1 MCRGFSVKTQR
12 SRPPPPNWLSAP
24 PSSFTIEIISLF
36 SNSGVYKTG
45 VVFKSEITVRM
56 SPIHRGITLGRRVAE
71 LHRLARKV
79 KKRLLATDFCVT
91 IVIDALLTE
100 LETYGDSIENPKNA
114 AAENGDIDTFIH
126 KNQLI
131 LIEQLLR
138 KPPAI

>member
-1 MCRGFSVKTQR
+1 LVDC
-12 SRPPPPNWLSAP
+12 PP

-79 KKRLLATDFCVT
+79 KKRLLATDFLVT

-114 AAENGDIDTFIH
+114 SAENGDIDTFIH
-126 KNQLI
+126 KNQII

>member
-1 MCRGFSVKTQR
+1 
-12 SRPPPPNWLSAP
+12 
-24 PSSFTIEIISLF
+24 
-36 SNSGVYKTG
+36 
-45 VVFKSEITVRM
+45 M

-79 KKRLLATDFCVT
+79 KKKLLASDFLVT

-100 LETYGDSIENPKNA
+100 LETYGDSIENPKNGS
-114 AAENGDIDTFIH
+114 AENGEIDTFIY

-138 KPPAI
+138 KPPAV

>member
-1 MCRGFSVKTQR
+1 M
-12 SRPPPPNWLSAP
+12 
-24 PSSFTIEIISLF
+24 
-36 SNSGVYKTG
+36 
-45 VVFKSEITVRM
+45 
-56 SPIHRGITLGRRVAE
+56 
-71 LHRLARKV
+71 
-79 KKRLLATDFCVT
+79 T

-126 KNQLI
+126 KNQII

>member
-1 MCRGFSVKTQR
+1 
-12 SRPPPPNWLSAP
+12 
-24 PSSFTIEIISLF
+24 
-36 SNSGVYKTG
+36 
-45 VVFKSEITVRM
+45 M

-79 KKRLLATDFCVT
+79 KKRLLETDFLVT

-100 LETYGDSIENPKNA
+100 LETYRDSIENPKNSS
-114 AAENGDIDTFIH
+114 AENGDVDNFIH

-138 KPPAI
+138 KPPAA

>member
-1 MCRGFSVKTQR
+1 
-12 SRPPPPNWLSAP
+12 
-24 PSSFTIEIISLF
+24 
-36 SNSGVYKTG
+36 
-45 VVFKSEITVRM
+45 M

-79 KKRLLATDFCVT
+79 KKKLIATDFLVT
-91 IVIDALLTE
+91 IVIDALLKE
-100 LETYGDSIENPKNA
+100 LETYGDSIENSKNL
-114 AAENGDIDTFIH
+114 AAENGEVDNFIY

>member
-1 MCRGFSVKTQR
+1 
-12 SRPPPPNWLSAP
+12 
-24 PSSFTIEIISLF
+24 
-36 SNSGVYKTG
+36 
-45 VVFKSEITVRM
+45 M

-71 LHRLARKV
+71 LHRLSRKV
-79 KKRLLATDFCVT
+79 KKRLLASDFCVT

-114 AAENGDIDTFIH
+114 SAENGDIDTFIH
-126 KNQLI
+126 KNQII

>member
-1 MCRGFSVKTQR
+1 
-12 SRPPPPNWLSAP
+12 
-24 PSSFTIEIISLF
+24 
-36 SNSGVYKTG
+36 
-45 VVFKSEITVRM
+45 M

-79 KKRLLATDFCVT
+79 KKRLIATDFLVT

-100 LETYGDSIENPKNA
+100 LETYGDSIENPKNG
-114 AAENGDIDTFIH
+114 AAENGDVDTFIH